1 MKLTVKNLGDA
12 FVTDLVIWC
21 HERGADID
29 YDSEHELVSMPG
41 KPMKISKTPKPPMAF
56 PDKPTDYEIIYRYL
70 LQQTEPVAKRLIKE
84 HLKNM
89 GGSDQSVSKVL
100 TIAGPDTYNKKLKK
114 WTIRKKLVAKELRG
128 KYVFYYLT
136 TKGKK
141 WKNWENFHAE
151 EE

>member
-100 TIAGPDTYNKKLKK
+100 TIAG
-114 WTIRKKLVAKELRG
+114 RKKLVAKELRG

-141 WKNWENFHAE
+141 WENWENFHAE